1 METLHST
8 TSVEIV
14 VLRMIDKL
22 PKINQLTH
30 TVQLVAKTN
39 IATYTNSTS
48 VQYYYG
54 FDVTAWDCV
63 AAP

>member
-1 METLHST
+1 
-8 TSVEIV
+8 
-14 VLRMIDKL
+14 MIDKL

-48 VQYYYG
+48 IQYYYG

-63 AAP
+63 AAS